1 MSQAIL
7 VNPVPPPRQVA
18 GEPDRQ
24 GILTAIAKIWERSKA
39 TTFAHVVVLEQ
50 AVIALLEGALGA
62 ELRWQAQQEA
72 NELADSANSFGFAEG
87 ARFARE
93 MESLFQ
99 GEAPLGQAETLRLSE
114 LVVAMRRELE
124 QPSSTQPEPETLLE
138 GRRLLPQAKKE
149 KYGRVLPVGQQPS
162 LPQTI
167 PSVDVVLI
175 EEDEALSSLLLHALA
190 TRGYRTHWIK
200 DGQAA
205 VEILAG
211 QQPSLITR
219 VVLLDVGLPRLD
231 GFSVLKHLFQDGVL
245 QNTQVI
251 MLTARATEAEELKA
265 FELGAFDHVA
275 KPFSLPV
282 LLQRIRRALRA

>member
-1 MSQAIL
+1 M
-7 VNPVPPPRQVA
+7 
-18 GEPDRQ
+18 
-24 GILTAIAKIWERSKA
+24 WERSKA
-39 TTFAHVVVLEQ
+39 TIFARVVVLEQ
-50 AVIALLEGALGA
+50 AVIALLEDVLGA
-62 ELRWQAQQEA
+62 ELRRQAQQEA
-72 NELADSANSFGFAEG
+72 YKLAESASSFGFAKG
-87 ARFARE
+87 ARLARE

-99 GEAPLGQAETLRLSE
+99 GEAPPGQAETLRLSE
-114 LVVAMRRELE
+114 LVIALRRELE
-124 QPSSTQPEPETLLE
+124 QPSSTQPELETLL
-138 GRRLLPQAKKE
+138 GGRLLPQTKE
-149 KYGRVLPVGQQPS
+149 EKCGRVLPVGQYPV

-175 EEDEALSSLLLHALA
+175 DDDEALSSLLLYALA
-190 TRGYRTHWIK
+190 TCGYRTHWIK

-205 VEILAG
+205 VETLAG

-219 VVLLDVGLPRLD
+219 VVLLDVGLPGLD
-231 GFSVLKHLFQDGVL
+231 GFSVLNRLAQDGVL

-282 LLQRIRRALRA
+282 LLQRIRRALRG